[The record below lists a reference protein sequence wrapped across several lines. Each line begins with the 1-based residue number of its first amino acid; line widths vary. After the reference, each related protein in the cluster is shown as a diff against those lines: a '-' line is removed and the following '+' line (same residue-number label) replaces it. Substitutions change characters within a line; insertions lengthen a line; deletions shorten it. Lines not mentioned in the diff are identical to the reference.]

1 MTPPTAIAPAFAT
14 APPVF
19 VPTYVPAPP
28 RVASDAA
35 DQTLGLRF
43 QRCTWCDSAQP
54 RPALMCRVCRSES
67 FRWEESQGMGQVV
80 HSPAIAR
87 KPVSTPRLTM
97 IQLDE
102 GPLVDAWVLGGP
114 QDQLWPGARVRFTDA
129 EDASGRPVFE
139 LNELSW
145 GD

>member
-1 MTPPTAIAPAFAT
+1 
-14 APPVF
+14 
-19 VPTYVPAPP
+19 VPTFQPTFVPAPV
-28 RVASDAA
+28 RADAA
-35 DQTLGLRF
+35 ETDQAARLRF

-67 FRWEESQGMGQVV
+67 FRWEESEGFGQVV

-87 KPVSTPRLTM
+87 KPVSVSTPRLTM

-102 GPLVDAWVLGGP
+102 GPLVDGWILGGP
-114 QDQLWPGARVRFTDA
+114 QDQLWPGARVRHTGA

-139 LNELSW
+139 LNELGW